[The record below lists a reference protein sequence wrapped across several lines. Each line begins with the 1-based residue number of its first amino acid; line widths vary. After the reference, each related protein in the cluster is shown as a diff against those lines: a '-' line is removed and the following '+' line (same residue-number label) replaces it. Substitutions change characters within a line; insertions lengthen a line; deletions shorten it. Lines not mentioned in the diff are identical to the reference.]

1 MPRPH
6 TRVYKSAKQSY
17 VAGSVLEFHGFV
29 PRFGPRGGRNVID
42 GFELV
47 AEMTD
52 INCDAATVEG
62 EDCYRVWKRIRVEQV
77 GGIVRWNLRGDESRV
92 ALYQLEGA
100 ERVREHADIADAD
113 NQSLTFSCYIPMSK
127 RFAKRP
133 ADFALPADL
142 LHKVSIECADAS
154 ELSLGSAVVTIDSGR
169 YYVVAHTHEE
179 FDVELKCEDEV
190 KAAPFP
196 STDGITL
203 KVGGRLQDLM
213 VFARGA
219 SGGAAMANF
228 TDVRVEE
235 LIPVAL
241 TRDAELQRPFLR
253 DRYNV
258 ENGTTDGASIRN
270 EPAAGDLAV
279 PVIWTDEDT
288 SPFDGPIMDEAIV
301 YATNSVASCIAIYRV
316 VKPLSGQ
323 VAQGVLNAYG
333 LSASDFRVKTEGKSK
348 REAARWR
355 GREDE
360 LAYMPKKGPLLRQ
373 GRRQAA

>member
-1 MPRPH
+1 MPKPH
-6 TRVYKSAKQSY
+6 CREYKSAKQTH
-17 VAGSVLEFHGFV
+17 VAGSTLDFHGFV
-29 PRFGPRGGRNVID
+29 PRYGARGGRNVID
-42 GFELV
+42 GFEVV

-52 INCDAATVEG
+52 ITVAGTAVEG
-62 EDCYRVWKRIRVEQV
+62 EDAYRVWKRLRVEQV

-92 ALYQLEGA
+92 AMYHLEGA
-100 ERVREHADIADAD
+100 ERVREHADIAIAA
-113 NQSLTFSCYIPMSK
+113 NQNLTFSAYIPMSK
-127 RFAKRP
+127 RFSKRP

-142 LHKVSIECADAS
+142 LHKVSIECGDVA
-154 ELSLGSAVVTIDSGR
+154 EIGVGGGTVTITAGR
-169 YYVVAHTHEE
+169 YYVIAHCHEE

-203 KVGGRLQDLM
+203 KVGGRLQDLA

-219 SGGAAMANF
+219 NGGAAMANF
-228 TDVRVEE
+228 TDVRIEE

-270 EPAAGDLAV
+270 EPVAGDLAV
-279 PVIWTDEDT
+279 PVIYTDEDV
-288 SPFDGPIMDEAIV
+288 SPFDGPIMDDAIV
-301 YATNSVASCIAIYRV
+301 YTTNTVASCIAIYRV

-348 REAARWR
+348 REAGRWT
-355 GREDE
+355 GREDD
-360 LAYMPKKGPLLRQ
+360 LQYMPKKGPLKRQ